1 MSFRLQL
8 WVPVAL
14 AALTP
19 LFLAGCGGS
28 SSDKPTTEVK
38 DKGHDHAHDHDH
50 AHHGPHEGHLIELG
64 EEEFHAE
71 WTHDDATGK
80 VTIYVLDAAIKKEVP
95 IAAET
100 VTIVVKNKADEKSY
114 ELAAVN
120 RTTGEMPTAHQF
132 EIIDKEL
139 LGVLETIGGDISAT
153 LKIDVNGK
161 KFDGKITLEEHKH

>member
-19 LFLAGCGGS
+19 LFLLGCGGS
-28 SSDKPTTEVK
+28 GDKPTTEVK

-80 VTIYVLDAAIKKEVP
+80 VTIYVLDGAIKKEVP

-114 ELAAVN
+114 ELTAVN
-120 RTTGEMPTAHQF
+120 RTTGDMPTARQF

-139 LGVLETIGGDISAT
+139 VGVLETIGGDISAT

>member
-1 MSFRLQL
+1 MSRCLKFCL
-8 WVPVAL
+8 PVVL
-14 AALTP
+14 AAMTP
-19 LFLAGCGGS
+19 VLLGGCGGS
-28 SSDKPTTEVK
+28 GVKPNESVK
-38 DKGHDHAHDHDH
+38 EKGHDHSHDHDH

-80 VTIYVLDAAIKKEVP
+80 VTIYVLDGAIKKEVP

-100 VTIVVKNKADEKSY
+100 VAIVVKNKGDEKTY
-114 ELAAVN
+114 ELTAVN

-139 LGVLETIGGDISAT
+139 VGVLETIGGDISAT